1 MTDFQ
6 GIGAVS
12 ASLRRLLEDRVQIPA
27 GAEPIFFTVGPPRS
41 EAVDGS
47 PERSRVNLFLYR
59 VTENGALANQELPGR
74 ASSNGYGHPPLS
86 VDLHYLVTAYGST
99 AIDDDFVDETRA
111 HLLLGSAMRVL
122 HDYPVITE
130 DLRTARAPQNEPI
143 LDPVLVG
150 QLESVKLTLD
160 PVSLEDLSKVWTA
173 LTLPYRAS
181 AAYRVTVVQ
190 IESRRATRSARP
202 VGEPPAAGPRVTAI
216 PVRRSRIASLAVRRP
231 GDPPDAERPQA
242 YVRIGDTLIV
252 RGSGL
257 AGSGTRVMLGGFDAS
272 ASVSAVAEDRI
283 EVVLPDDPAL
293 QPGAVPVQLRVA
305 VPGVATP
312 LAGSNLAVFVLV
324 PGVTNATL
332 MSSPKRFRLEG
343 ARLVSPGRESVSLV
357 GDRVVAS
364 AAYTT
369 SQDDLVI
376 FRLPAGVSAGN
387 HSVRVRVNGAESIDD
402 RTVEVP

>member
-1 MTDFQ
+1 
-6 GIGAVS
+6 VS
-12 ASLRRLLEDRVQIPA
+12 ATLKRLLEDRVQIPA
-27 GAEPIFFTVGPPRS
+27 GAGQVFFTVGPPRS
-41 EAVDGS
+41 EAPDGT
-47 PERSRVNLFLYR
+47 PETSRVNLFLYQ
-59 VTENGALANQELPGR
+59 VTENGALKNQELPGR

-86 VDLHYLVTAYGST
+86 VDLHYLLTAHGST

-122 HDYPVITE
+122 HDYPVVTE
-130 DLRTARAPQNEPI
+130 DLRTVRVPQNQPI
-143 LDPVLVG
+143 VDPALVG
-150 QLESVKLTLD
+150 ELESVKVTLD

-190 IESRRATRSARP
+190 IESRRPARSSKP

-231 GDPPDAERPQA
+231 GDPPDAERSQA
-242 YVRIGDTLIV
+242 YARIGDTLII

-257 AGSGTRVMLGGFDAS
+257 SGSGTRVMLGAFDAS
-272 ASVSAVAEDRI
+272 AAVSSVGEDRI
-283 EVVLPDDPAL
+283 ELVLPDDPAL
-293 QPGAVPVQLRVA
+293 QPGAVPVQLRVT

-312 LAGSNLAVFVLV
+312 LVGSNLGVFVLV
-324 PGVTNATL
+324 PRVSDASFLSN
-332 MSSPKRFRLEG
+332 PKRFRMDG
-343 ARLVSPGRESVSLV
+343 ARLFSSERESVALV

-364 AAYTT
+364 ADYTT
-369 SQDDLVI
+369 SRDDLVI
-376 FRLPAGVSAGN
+376 FRLPAGVGSGP

-402 RTVEVP
+402 RTVAVP